1 MQKIRSVRKDCFKNL
16 IFKANKMGKVEAW
29 STNNEDFNYS
39 SLEDL
44 IDSNIG
50 ELAVGQT
57 VYVGDGRKPKLS
69 EFCDANDVI
78 ELMQNRGYDIGG
90 EYADHFMDDVTPEAK
105 QELDEFLKS
114 WMEKHVTI
122 NFYTVHDVLE
132 YVLTEEDVQ
141 E

>member
-1 MQKIRSVRKDCFKNL
+1 
-16 IFKANKMGKVEAW
+16 MGKVEAW

>member
-1 MQKIRSVRKDCFKNL
+1 MSEL
-16 IFKANKMGKVEAW
+16 EAW

-39 SLEDL
+39 SLDDL
-44 IDSNIG
+44 INSNSG
-50 ELAVGQT
+50 ELAVGKT

-69 EFCDANDVI
+69 EFCNANDVI

-90 EYADHFMDDVTPEAK
+90 EYADTFMDDISSEAK
-105 QELDEFLKS
+105 QELNELLKN

-122 NFYTVHDVLE
+122 NFYTVHDVRE
-132 YVLTEEDVQ
+132 YVLTSEDLQ

>member
-1 MQKIRSVRKDCFKNL
+1 MSEL
-16 IFKANKMGKVEAW
+16 EAW
-29 STNNEDFNYS
+29 STNNEDFRFS

-44 IDSNIG
+44 IDSNSG
-50 ELAVGQT
+50 ELEVGQT

-90 EYADHFMDDVTPEAK
+90 EFADGFMDDVSMEEK
-105 QELDEFLKS
+105 QELNDLLTS

-122 NFYTVHDVLE
+122 NFYTVHDVRE
-132 YVLTEEDVQ
+132 YVLTEVDLR
-141 E
+141 